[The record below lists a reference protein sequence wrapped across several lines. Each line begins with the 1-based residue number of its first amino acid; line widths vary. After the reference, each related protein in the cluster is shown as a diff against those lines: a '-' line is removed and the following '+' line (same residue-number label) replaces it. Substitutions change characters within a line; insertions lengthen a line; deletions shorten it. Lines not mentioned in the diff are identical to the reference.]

1 MNISNLQRA
10 AQLAQDIPDIDEAR
24 KALASD
30 KSMIEVVTSKGEIIN
45 IPNSV
50 RMNIINVLNCEYER
64 LREEV
69 RKL

>member
-30 KSMIEVVTSKGEIIN
+30 KSVVEVVTSKGEIIN

-50 RMNIINVLNCEYER
+50 RMNIINVLDCEYER

>member
-10 AQLAQDIPDIDEAR
+10 AQLAQEIPDIDEAR

-30 KSMIEVVTSKGEIIN
+30 KSVVKVVTSKGEIIN

-69 RKL
+69 KKL